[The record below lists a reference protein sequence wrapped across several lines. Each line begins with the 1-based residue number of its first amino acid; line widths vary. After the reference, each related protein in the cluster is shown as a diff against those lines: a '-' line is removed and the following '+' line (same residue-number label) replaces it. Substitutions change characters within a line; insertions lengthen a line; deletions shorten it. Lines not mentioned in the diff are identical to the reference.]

1 MFEQYFVGTTNS
13 TYINIFVGNI
23 CPYDFQISHSLHY
36 DKFRRNFLRIIC
48 DTSIFLY
55 DPFSFNNES
64 QLRVHDEEISL
75 STLMAD
81 TLYKVHHVTLDNV
94 QSMTI
99 NFALLPF
106 CKTQYVCL
114 WRFRVFFSEMLCD
127 KNLRL
132 YFNEGIN
139 FYSRCMS

>member
-1 MFEQYFVGTTNS
+1 
-13 TYINIFVGNI
+13 
-23 CPYDFQISHSLHY
+23 
-36 DKFRRNFLRIIC
+36 
-48 DTSIFLY
+48 
-55 DPFSFNNES
+55 
-64 QLRVHDEEISL
+64 
-75 STLMAD
+75 MAD
-81 TLYKVHHVTLDNV
+81 TFYKVHHVTQDNV

-99 NFALLPF
+99 NFALLLF

-139 FYSRCMS
+139 FYSRCMSWTFNFKREKVDRTLTKFHAVIRELCEYFLISSFFYLGPLVAEHLTRNTLYTSSAKVITSIAALIKSIH